1 MKIFTWKQ
9 RLYVFGVTL
18 TVAGIFVLAGF
29 FIGKAIDSVTEALIV
44 AIVVSYPFSQFALA
58 KAMASLAKKQMEKEL
73 DQTK

>member
-29 FIGKAIDSVTEALIV
+29 LIGKAVGNVTTALIV
-44 AIVVSYPFSQFALA
+44 AVLVSYPFSQFALA
-58 KAMASLAKKQMEKEL
+58 KAVSRLAKREAETNK
-73 DQTK
+73 TNT